1 MCNLAKTPVN
11 RKVPG
16 IATNILRNIIL
27 IHGNLC
33 YLRLLSN
40 SSLAKTW
47 LSTRKRISRAFKF
60 STSTSM
66 VECSLKGSIDGE
78 PKSLDLDD
86 KTWNRGKCGDIR
98 TYIHAYL
105 HPSSKADGIG
115 HRQPSLVT
123 YATRISLLRSVL
135 ASQRLYGSLFEG
147 LVTSAEQVIW
157 QSFDRCKKGKCKLAH
172 GNNSTLQERMS

>member
-27 IHGNLC
+27 IHGNLH
-33 YLRLLSN
+33 YLRLISN

-47 LSTRKRISRAFKF
+47 LSTRKRISGAIKF

-66 VECSLKGSIDGE
+66 VECSWRRTKEPRFGRQNLKSRQMRWYTHIHTCIFTSKIAQKRMVSGLGNPAWS
-78 PKSLDLDD
+78 
-86 KTWNRGKCGDIR
+86 R
-98 TYIHAYL
+98 TR
-105 HPSSKADGIG
+105 P
-115 HRQPSLVT
+115 
-123 YATRISLLRSVL
+123 
-135 ASQRLYGSLFEG
+135 G
-147 LVTSAEQVIW
+147 LVCCEAWWLRRDYMALCLRDWKQVQKKW
-157 QSFDRCKKGKCKLAH
+157 FDSHLTGVKKGKCKLAH